1 MNILIVCGHERIE
14 STVEEFLTLHDLPD
28 ADYFLACMRA
38 GEVYTGCGEQDYQV
52 YPQVDAGKRQGSGSE
67 GIERGVQSEEI

>member
-1 MNILIVCGHERIE
+1 MNILIVCGDQRIE

-28 ADYFLACMRA
+28 TDHFLACMRA

-52 YPQVDAGKRQGSGSE
+52 YPVEAERRQGLDSE
-67 GIERGVQSEEI
+67 GVREKYK